1 MVKLYKVVVLTGV
14 LLISSLAGA
23 QVAAQGKIAVLDP
36 QLAIISTDEAQKR
49 LKALDAQPD
58 FDTNKKALDKLKK
71 EYEDMVKQLQK
82 DVAVMSPEQKDAQ
95 GKRLESKRADMEF
108 IARKLQGGQQELL
121 QNLMQEMEPKFKKV
135 VSDLIKSDNIGL
147 LLDARAVMH
156 VDGSFNITNKV
167 TEQLNK
173 TN

>member
-1 MVKLYKVVVLTGV
+1 VVLTGV